1 MRNETLAS
9 TKEDVKIKEV
19 AFLIRKSIL
28 DCKHQPLPENITLE
42 DVRKGEVETPEI
54 LEKFLTY
61 LIAGPDSRMHESDVK
76 QRRIKSI
83 SDDVIYATT
92 GRKKKPSKHL
102 MLGMAIKS
110 LTGSKTVLQILNRY
124 GYCSSYNTIQE
135 IETEL
140 TFEANKRQ
148 EILPYGMELGINDTG
163 IAWDNYDCFVET
175 KDGKDTLHDTVG
187 ISYQTLQKQ
196 VEPENNENN
205 SIENEIDLEIQRFH
219 DKKDLGKKRRRAYS
233 SRMLDIEP
241 YRKKPKMD
249 ASKLLPPSA
258 KRYAFQPPSLAAAQK
273 KDFLR
278 VFSSKFDETNS
289 IPMWVGCNSR
299 NDASSFDQK
308 QKIFYLPPIKQS
320 PTSHSVVLETMKRPQ
335 QLAKESKI
343 KEIAVTYD
351 LAIAKVAMQIQAKES
366 PRFHNLFIAM
376 GTFHLEMAF
385 FNALGKY
392 IEESGGPY
400 ILVESGVI
408 ASNSV
413 KNFLNLNSY
422 NRRKRLH
429 GLLSLTREILHYD
442 SFLENIGSESHMSR
456 QRQNSDLELIES
468 KKWVEEFE
476 NYMKYKKE
484 TEEGMHGKTAQ
495 YWIGYVILMNLYR
508 LLVHSVREG
517 DLLLYTFCLSQIS
530 DLFFTFNQPNY
541 ARWTVRYH
549 DNLLKLKESHPEVY
563 KSFSKGFFG
572 IKRTNKKFSRLP
584 VDLTLEQTTNAD
596 AASQKVG
603 ITNLTNSISARQKWA
618 DSHYMRTEII
628 SNLKDDLNL
637 SSKDDLSKEL
647 K

>member
-1 MRNETLAS
+1 MRNETLTS

-249 ASKLLPPSA
+249 ASKLLPLSA

-308 QKIFYLPPIKQS
+308 QKIFYLPPINQS

-429 GLLSLTREILHYD
+429 GLLSLTMEILHYD
-442 SFLENIGSESHMSR
+442 SFLENIGSESHTSR
-456 QRQNSDLELIES
+456 QRQNSNLELIES
-468 KKWVEEFE
+468 KE
-476 NYMKYKKE
+476 
-484 TEEGMHGKTAQ
+484 
-495 YWIGYVILMNLYR
+495 
-508 LLVHSVREG
+508 
-517 DLLLYTFCLSQIS
+517 
-530 DLFFTFNQPNY
+530 
-541 ARWTVRYH
+541 
-549 DNLLKLKESHPEVY
+549 
-563 KSFSKGFFG
+563 
-572 IKRTNKKFSRLP
+572 
-584 VDLTLEQTTNAD
+584 
-596 AASQKVG
+596 
-603 ITNLTNSISARQKWA
+603 
-618 DSHYMRTEII
+618 
-628 SNLKDDLNL
+628 
-637 SSKDDLSKEL
+637 
-647 K
+647 

>member
-1 MRNETLAS
+1 MRKETLTS
-9 TKEDVKIKEV
+9 TKEGVKIKEV

-28 DCKHQPLPENITLE
+28 YCKHQPLPENITLE
-42 DVRKGEVETPEI
+42 DVKKGEVETPEI
-54 LEKFLTY
+54 LEKFLIY
-61 LIAGPDSRMHESDVK
+61 LIADPDSRRHETDVK

-92 GRKKKPSKHL
+92 GGKKNPSKHL

-124 GYCSSYNTIQE
+124 GYCSSYSTIQE

-175 KDGKDTLHDTVG
+175 KDGKNTLHDTVG

-219 DKKDLGKKRRRAYS
+219 DKKDLGNKKKRRRTYS

-241 YRKKPKMD
+241 YRKKSKMD
-249 ASKLLPPSA
+249 VSKLLPPSD
-258 KRYAFQPPSLAAAQK
+258 KRYAFQPPSLAVAQK
-273 KDFLR
+273 KDFLW

-289 IPMWVGCNSR
+289 IPMWVGWNSR

-308 QKIFYLPPIKQS
+308 QKIFYLPQINQS
-320 PTSHSVVLETMKRPQ
+320 PTSHSVVLETMKRSQ

-366 PRFHNLFIAM
+366 PRFDNLFIAM
-376 GTFHLEMAF
+376 GTFHLEMAS

-429 GLLSLTREILHYD
+429 GLLSLTMEILHYD

-456 QRQNSDLELIES
+456 HRQNSNLELIES
-468 KKWVEEFE
+468 KEWVEEFE

-484 TEEGMHGKTAQ
+484 TEEGVHGKTAQ

-508 LLVHSVREG
+508 LLVRSIREG
-517 DLLLYTFCLSQIS
+517 DLPLYTFCLSQIR
-530 DLFFTFNQPNY
+530 DLLFTFNQPNY

-549 DNLLKLKESHPEVY
+549 DNLLKLKE
-563 KSFSKGFFG
+563 
-572 IKRTNKKFSRLP
+572 
-584 VDLTLEQTTNAD
+584 
-596 AASQKVG
+596 
-603 ITNLTNSISARQKWA
+603 
-618 DSHYMRTEII
+618 
-628 SNLKDDLNL
+628 
-637 SSKDDLSKEL
+637 
-647 K
+647 